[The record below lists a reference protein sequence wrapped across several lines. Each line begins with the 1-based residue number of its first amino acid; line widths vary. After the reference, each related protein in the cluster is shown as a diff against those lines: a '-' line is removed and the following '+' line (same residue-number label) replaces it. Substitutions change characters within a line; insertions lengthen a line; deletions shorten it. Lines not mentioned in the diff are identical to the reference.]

1 MYHTFI
7 SATLIRWLI
16 TKNVPWYDLF
26 QVPFYWGKGEG
37 ILKPF
42 SQKVDM
48 IAGYLWEV
56 KGETPSNGLY
66 GEAPPTG
73 GNFFRLQVYKR
84 QGFNLAEA

>member
-37 ILKPF
+37 TLKPF
-42 SQKVDM
+42 
-48 IAGYLWEV
+48 
-56 KGETPSNGLY
+56 
-66 GEAPPTG
+66 
-73 GNFFRLQVYKR
+73 RRR
-84 QGFNLAEA
+84 QI